1 MKERPPPA
9 PVDWQAAVD
18 AAMRILVLASARRFG
33 LIHTPSQA
41 NEQQAKRILE
51 LGRQHKFV
59 PTPND
64 PNRFL
69 IDQIRKERKRLC
81 RLLMIGLER
90 PDTFGN
96 ESDDQIDTGALPVE
110 ERLMMSRASD
120 VTSPVLKS

>member
-41 NEQQAKRILE
+41 NEQQANRILE

-64 PNRFL
+64 SNRFL
-69 IDQIRKERKRLC
+69 ADAIRKERERLR
-81 RLLMIGLER
+81 RLLMIGLA
-90 PDTFGN
+90 PDTLGN
-96 ESDDQIDTGALPVE
+96 ESRNDRGNHSET
-110 ERLMMSRASD
+110 SRHVFVRRFHSGFC
-120 VTSPVLKS
+120 